1 LDVGH
6 GYNIPASSSAPQQDN
21 DELSVDGNNGLP
33 SIAKKDG
40 YLFDC
45 VDLCVEEGST
55 MCILGNNGCG
65 KSVLL
70 RILAKLEQPV
80 EGKVHHASGV
90 RIGFFDQLAVDALMM
105 QDVKV
110 DDESSHHHDRT
121 ALSYLTEQF
130 PHKSEQE
137 LRGELTAFGLS
148 PSQASS
154 IGLRFLS
161 GGERS
166 RLCLA
171 SLIMDNPPVL
181 FMDNPTSN
189 LDVESVEAL
198 IRGLKQWNGT
208 VVLVSHDA
216 NFVRSVNAKCHVLV
230 EQEGKLR
237 RVDGGIDAYLKFFR

>member
-1 LDVGH
+1 MDVGH
-6 GYNIPASSSAPQQDN
+6 GYNIPAPSSSSQEN
-21 DELSVDGNNGLP
+21 HDELSVETNNGLP
-33 SIAKKDG
+33 RIAKKEG

-55 MCILGNNGCG
+55 LCILGNNGCG

-70 RILAKLEQPV
+70 RILAKLEQSV

-105 QDVKV
+105 QEADG
-110 DDESSHHHDRT
+110 DDDSFRHDRT
-121 ALSYLTEQF
+121 ALSYLTERF
-130 PHKSEQE
+130 PQKSGQE

-148 PSQASS
+148 PTQASS

-171 SLIMDNPPVL
+171 SLMLDNPPVL

-189 LDVESVEAL
+189 LDVESVEAM
-198 IRGLKQWNGT
+198 IHGLKQWNGT
-208 VVLVSHDA
+208 LVLVSHDA
-216 NFVRSVNAKCHVLV
+216 NFVRSLDAKCHVIV
-230 EQEGKLR
+230 EHEGKLR
-237 RVDGGIDAYLKFFR
+237 RVDGGIDSYLKFFR